1 METEN
6 WIIQERWSL
15 TPWHMF
21 VCCLLLNQTSNR
33 QVKPLLKKFF
43 TRYPSP
49 ENLVSADME
58 ELKELIRPLG
68 FYNRRAQTLIRFSK
82 EYLGEWKDPRELYG
96 IGKYAWDSYR
106 IFILGDFEIE
116 TEDKVLRAYLEKKN
130 KSKNSKEYTV

>member
-33 QVKPLLKKFF
+33 QVKPLLKEFF

-49 ENLVSADME
+49 EILAAADRDT
-58 ELKELIRPLG
+58 LRELIRPLG
-68 FYNRRAQTLIRFSK
+68 FYNKRARTLIRFSR
-82 EYLGEWKDPRELYG
+82 EYLGEWQDPRELHG
-96 IGKYAWDSYR
+96 VGKYAWDSYR
-106 IFILGDFEIE
+106 IFILGELEIQ
-116 TEDKVLRAYLEKKN
+116 TEDKVLRTYLRKK
-130 KSKNSKEYTV
+130 K